1 MMSLNWSTQTNKIT
15 MTRIQYIIPAVV
27 LLLTG
32 CGRYSDDLV
41 MQPENRPIE
50 IGISD
55 EWTDHT
61 KAAYNQVTDL
71 NGDGFIVWATCD
83 KPEDDS
89 FTEVIFG
96 QAGTKVYAPS
106 WTYSPARYWQKGT
119 YSFAAVLPA
128 SAFNATYPTPSETQV
143 APYGTQGTN
152 SLTLE
157 CGDGYNLATNQDDI
171 MVAFADVD
179 NSESTMGTVV
189 NGQTKKVSLTFKHQ
203 LALVKINGVNLET
216 RTDIR
221 IDEITVYGNSA
232 STAGNMVFNYN
243 PTVGNITADYDL
255 KSQTSV
261 NNVFKTLRSNNSE
274 WVLPANN
281 EPANNE
287 PKSLVDDLIVF
298 PESCTFNIVVK
309 YTDLY
314 GGSQIQY
321 TKTGSLPAT
330 WEVGK
335 MYTYTFSIDLDDII
349 FNPPTVAPWPDG
361 TQPFDDAIEM

>member
-71 NGDGFIVWATCD
+71 NGDGFIVWATCN
-83 KPEDDS
+83 KPEANS
-89 FTEVIFG
+89 STEDVFG
-96 QAGTKVYAPS
+96 QAGTKVYAPL

-119 YSFAAVLPA
+119 YSFAAILPA

-143 APYGTQGTN
+143 APHGTQGTK
-152 SLTLE
+152 SLTLNF
-157 CGDGYNLATNQDDI
+157 GTNGYNLATEQDDI

-203 LALVKINGVNLET
+203 LALVKIKGVNKEP
-216 RTDIR
+216 RTNIR

-243 PTVGNITADYDL
+243 PADGKITAAYVLATPTTKD
-255 KSQTSV
+255 K
-261 NNVFKTLRSNNSE
+261 VFRTMSGNDDE

-281 EPANNE
+281 EP
-287 PKSLVDDLIVF
+287 KSLVTDLIVF
-298 PESCTFNIVVK
+298 PEECTFNIVVK

-314 GGSQIQY
+314 GGSEIQY
-321 TKTGSLPAT
+321 TKTGSLSAK

-335 MYTYTFSIDLDDII
+335 MYTYTFSISLDNIM
-349 FNPPTVAPWPDG
+349 FSAPTVAPWLDG
-361 TQPFDDAIEM
+361 TQAFDDAIEM

>member
-15 MTRIQYIIPAVV
+15 MTRIQYIIPAVA

-71 NGDGFIVWATCD
+71 NGDGFIVWATCN
-83 KPEDDS
+83 KPEANS
-89 FTEVIFG
+89 STEDVFG
-96 QAGTKVYAPS
+96 QAGTKVYARS

-157 CGDGYNLATNQDDI
+157 CGDGYNLATEQDDI

-243 PTVGNITADYDL
+243 PADGEITADYVLAITKTTED
-255 KSQTSV
+255 K
-261 NNVFKTLRSNNSE
+261 VFRTMSGNDNE

-281 EPANNE
+281 E
-287 PKSLVDDLIVF
+287 KSLVDDLIVF
-298 PESCTFNIVVK
+298 PEKDCTFNIVVK

-314 GGSQIQY
+314 GDSEIQY
-321 TKTGSLPAT
+321 TKTGSLSAT

>member
-15 MTRIQYIIPAVV
+15 MTRIEYIIPAVV

-71 NGDGFIVWATCD
+71 NGDGFIVWATCN
-83 KPEDDS
+83 KPEANS
-89 FTEVIFG
+89 STEVVFG
-96 QAGTKVYAPS
+96 QAGTEVYAPS
-106 WTYSPARYWQKGT
+106 WTYSPDRYWQKGT
-119 YSFAAVLPA
+119 YSFAAILPA
-128 SAFNATYPTPSETQV
+128 SAFNATHATPSETQV

-221 IDEITVYGNSA
+221 IDEITLYGNSA
-232 STAGNMVFNYN
+232 STDGNMVFNYN
-243 PTVGNITADYDL
+243 PADGKITADYDL
-255 KSQTSV
+255 ATPKTTQDK
-261 NNVFKTLRSNNSE
+261 VFRTMSGNDDE

-281 EPANNE
+281 E
-287 PKSLVDDLIVF
+287 KSLVDDLIVF

-314 GGSQIQY
+314 GNSEIQY
-321 TKTGSLPAT
+321 TKTGSLSAT

-335 MYTYTFSIDLDDII
+335 MYTYTFSIDLDNII
-349 FNPPTVAPWPDG
+349 FSTPTVAPWPDG
-361 TQPFDDAIEM
+361 TQAFDDAIEM

>member
-1 MMSLNWSTQTNKIT
+1 

-71 NGDGFIVWATCD
+71 KEDGFIVWATCD
-83 KPEDDS
+83 KPEADS
-89 FTEVIFG
+89 PTEVIFG

-128 SAFNATYPTPSETQV
+128 SAFTATHATPPETLAV
-143 APYGTQGTN
+143 PHGTQGTK
-152 SLTLE
+152 SLTLNF
-157 CGDGYNLATNQDDI
+157 GTNGYNLATNQDDI

-203 LALVKINGVNLET
+203 LALVKIKGVNPDP
-216 RTDIR
+216 RTNIR

-243 PTVGNITADYDL
+243 PADGKITADYALATQKTTKD
-255 KSQTSV
+255 K
-261 NNVFKTLRSNNSE
+261 VFRTMSGNDDE
-274 WVLPANN
+274 WVLPATNG
-281 EPANNE
+281 

-309 YTDLY
+309 YTDIY

-321 TKTGSLPAT
+321 TKTGSLSAT

-335 MYTYTFSIDLDDII
+335 MYTYTFSIDLDDIK
-349 FNPPTVAPWPDG
+349 FSTPTVAPWPDG
-361 TQPFDDAIEM
+361 TQAFDDAIEM